1 MTKAKIRQ
9 RAEAKQKMLDEIEA
23 TRKATAKKEQDARD
37 KEVAN
42 PLGAFSSLEDDV
54 ANGVY
59 AVGTQRASIDV
70 SLLTKDFAEYSD
82 QSIDEAVADAIAN
95 LDYSN
100 SSQVRFARHDFQ
112 PTSGA
117 NYNLQVQLGGKAGNY
132 RVGKGDTSAT
142 LVLIDTALF
151 DELKLRNAD
160 RLLEV
165 MRAAHQRSYEWGVGV
180 VISPA

>member
-1 MTKAKIRQ
+1 MSKAKIKA
-9 RAEAKQKMLDEIEA
+9 RAEAKQKMLEQIEA
-23 TRKATAKKEQDARD
+23 TRKEKARKEDDARN
-37 KEVAN
+37 KEAAN
-42 PLGAFSSLEDDV
+42 PLGAFSSLDDDV

-59 AVGTQRASIDV
+59 TVGTQRASINV
-70 SLLTKDFAEYSD
+70 SRLSRDFADYST
-82 QSIDEAVADAIAN
+82 QSIDEAVEDAIAN
-95 LDYSN
+95 LDYSD
-100 SSQVRFARHDFQ
+100 SSQVQFARHDFQ
-112 PTSGA
+112 PSGGA

-165 MRAAHQRSYEWGVGV
+165 MRAAHRRSYEWGSGV